1 MSPLALQQQLLVQ
14 SLLSHPASPERE
26 QAQRRLEPWLHPHAA
41 RGLMAY
47 RAHGHALAERCLT
60 AAYPVVTQLIGAD
73 ALRAVAR
80 SLWHT
85 DPPQAGDIGEW
96 GHTLPDWLAGCAELR
111 PLPYLSDLARVEWA
125 LHRAAGAADAV
136 LDAPSLGLLAGEGA
150 AMLRLQFAPGT
161 ALFQSP
167 WPVVDLIH
175 HHQHG
180 QPPLE
185 ALVARLQTPDRCHAL
200 VVREGWRSE
209 VLELSLTEA
218 TFVAAVLAG
227 RPLGEA
233 LDAALAAAPADAPP
247 FDFPTWLLQSVQR
260 GHITGVLP

>member
-14 SLLSHPASPERE
+14 SLLSHPASTDRE
-26 QAQRRLEPWLHPHAA
+26 QAQRRLEPWLHPPAE

-80 SLWHT
+80 TLWHT

-96 GHTLPDWLAGCAELR
+96 GHTLPDWLTGCAELR

-125 LHRAAGAADAV
+125 LHRAASAPDAQPD
-136 LDAPSLGLLAGEGA
+136 LSSLGRLAGEDGPT
-150 AMLRLQFAPGT
+150 LRLRFAPGT
-161 ALFQSP
+161 ALFGSP
-167 WPVVDLIH
+167 WPVAGLIH

-180 QPPLE
+180 QPSLD
-185 ALVARLQTPDRCHAL
+185 ALVARLQSPGHCHAL
-200 VVREGWRSE
+200 VVREGWRCE
-209 VLELSLTEA
+209 VLELAPTEA
-218 TFVAAVLAG
+218 CFVAAVLAG
-227 RPLGEA
+227 APLGDA
-233 LDAALAAAPADAPP
+233 LERALGAAPCIDPP
-247 FDFPTWLLQSVQR
+247 FDFSTWLLQAVQR

>member
-1 MSPLALQQQLLVQ
+1 MTPLALQQQLLVQ
-14 SLLSHPASPERE
+14 SLLSHPASAERE
-26 QAQRRLEPWLHPHAA
+26 QAQRRLEPWLHADA
-41 RGLMAY
+41 ERGLMAY
-47 RAHGHALAERCLT
+47 RAHGHALAERCLA
-60 AAYPVVTQLIGAD
+60 AAYPVVAQLIGED

-80 SLWHT
+80 SLWHD
-85 DPPQAGDIGEW
+85 DPPQAGDIGQW
-96 GHTLPDWLAGCAELR
+96 GHTLADWLTGCADLQA
-111 PLPYLSDLARVEWA
+111 LPYLSDLARVEWA
-125 LHRAAGAADAV
+125 LHRAASAADAV
-136 LDAPSLGLLAGEGA
+136 PDPASLGRLAGEDGPA
-150 AMLRLQFAPGT
+150 LRLQFAPGT

-167 WPVVDLIH
+167 WPVVDLVH
-175 HHQHG
+175 HHLHG

-218 TFVAAVLAG
+218 AFVAAVLAG